1 MTKLLSG
8 KTALITGSSSGIGR
22 AAALAFARQGAA
34 FIGVHYANRAEAAQ
48 DVVAQIEALGGKAAA
63 LKADLSQGLPAVHSL
78 WRQVEQAALEAV
90 GQSGLDIL
98 VNNAGVSPVAAIEET
113 TEATFD
119 AAFTVNVK
127 APFFLIQ
134 SATPHLRDNGRIINI
149 STGFTRVAAPSHPAY
164 AASKGAIETLTLSLA
179 PQFGKRGITVNAVM
193 PGVTETNMNADWI
206 TIPEAR
212 AEAEKL
218 SVFARVGQP
227 DDVAKVIT
235 FLASEEAG
243 WVTGQVLDAT
253 GGARL

>member
-63 LKADLSQGLPAVHSL
+63 LRADLTQGLAAVHSL
-78 WRQVEQAALEAV
+78 WRQFEQAALEAV

-98 VNNAGVSPVAAIEET
+98 VNNAGVSPVAAIEAT